1 MKSRLLVLLLVA
13 VGSARLAAAQAQS
26 LPLTDGGWELKG
38 PSVKLERYDGRD
50 VLAVENGFAYRRDVR
65 LQDGTVDFDVQV
77 TRRRSFVYLMF
88 RMADDREYEDL
99 YLRPHK
105 SSLPDAIQYAP
116 VYQGASAWQ
125 LYHGPGATAAVTFEP
140 GAWTHVRLVLSGEK
154 AAVFVGDLG
163 KPVLVIPRLGRGAAP
178 GYLALR
184 AFAPPGSG
192 SGPVARFANVSIQP
206 GAAPFDFSS
215 GKRDD
220 APDQAA
226 PSAPAMGLRHPG
238 SVRAWS
244 VSRAFAVPKDVAEPG
259 LPAPDVLGEFQ
270 TVEALPSGLVEL
282 HRYVKLASADVR
294 EAAAVARVR
303 VRAATAGLRRLDLGF
318 SDVATVFLNGRPLFR
333 GDAHYSYDNPRQEGL
348 IHYGQATVFLPL
360 EQGDNDLAVLVSDDF
375 GGWGLMGRFPDAT
388 GLEVTTR
395 GSLKA
400 IA

>member
-1 MKSRLLVLLLVA
+1 MMRNRLPVLLLIA
-13 VGSARLAAAQAQS
+13 AGSARLAAAQVQS

-38 PSVKLERYDGRD
+38 PSVKVERHDGRD
-50 VLAVENGFAYRRDVR
+50 VLTVENGFAYRRDVR
-65 LQDGTVDFDVQV
+65 LQDGSVDFDVQL

-88 RMADDREYEDL
+88 RMAGDREHEEL

-125 LYHGPGATAAVTFEP
+125 LHHGPGATAAVTFEP
-140 GAWTHVRLVLSGEK
+140 GGWTHVRLVLHGDQ
-154 AAVFVGDLG
+154 AAVFVGDLA
-163 KPVLVIPRLGRGAAP
+163 KPALVIPRLARAAAP

-206 GAAPFDFSS
+206 GASAFDFSS

-220 APDQAA
+220 APDQTA
-226 PSAPAMGLRHPG
+226 PSAPAAGLRPPG

-244 VSRAFAVPKDVAEPG
+244 VSSAFAVPNDVAEPA

-270 TVEALPSGLVEL
+270 RVEVEPSGLVEL
-282 HRYVKLASADVR
+282 HRYVKLKAADSR

-303 VRAATAGLRRLDLGF
+303 VRTGAAGLRRFDLGF

-360 EQGDNDLAVLVSDDF
+360 EKGDNDLAVLVSDDF
-375 GGWGLMGRFPDAT
+375 GGWGLMGRFADTT
-388 GLEVTTR
+388 GLEVTAPGR
-395 GSLKA
+395 
-400 IA
+400 

>member
-1 MKSRLLVLLLVA
+1 MKRRLLVLLLVA
-13 VGSARLAAAQAQS
+13 AGSARLAAAQS

-38 PSVKLERYDGRD
+38 PSVKLEHYDGRD
-50 VLAVENGFAYRRDVR
+50 VLSVENGFAYRRDVR

-88 RMADDREYEDL
+88 RMADDREYEDF

-125 LYHGPGATAAVTFEP
+125 LYHGPGATAAVAFEP

-163 KPVLVIPRLGRGAAP
+163 KPALVIPRLARTAAS

-184 AFAPPGSG
+184 AFTPPGSG

-206 GAAPFDFSS
+206 GASPFDFSS

-226 PSAPAMGLRHPG
+226 PSTPLTGPRPPG
-238 SVRAWS
+238 SVRTWS
-244 VSRAFAVPKDVAEPG
+244 VSRAFAVPKDLAVPA
-259 LPAPDVLGEFQ
+259 LPAPDVLGEFER
-270 TVEALPSGLVEL
+270 VEAEPNGLVEL
-282 HRYVKLASADVR
+282 HRYVKLPAADSR

-303 VRAATAGLRRLDLGF
+303 VRADAAGLRRLDLGF

-333 GDAHYSYDNPRQEGL
+333 ADAHYSYDNPRQEGL
-348 IHYGQATVFLPL
+348 IHFGQATVFLPL
-360 EQGDNDLAVLVSDDF
+360 EKGDNDLAVLVSDEF
-375 GGWGLMGRFPDAT
+375 GGWGLMGRFADT
-388 GLEVTTR
+388 SGLEITAPGR
-395 GSLKA
+395 
-400 IA
+400 

>member
-13 VGSARLAAAQAQS
+13 AGSARLASAQPQS
-26 LPLTDGGWELKG
+26 LPLLDGGWELEG

-50 VLAVENGFAYRRDVR
+50 VLSVENGFAYRRDVR
-65 LQDGTVDFDVQV
+65 LQDGTVDFEVQV

-88 RMADDREYEDL
+88 RMAGDREYEDL

-125 LYHGPGATAAVTFEP
+125 LYHGPGATAAVGFQP

-163 KPVLVIPRLGRGAAP
+163 KPALVIPRLARPAAP

-184 AFAPPGSG
+184 GFAPPGSG
-192 SGPVARFANVSIQP
+192 SGPIARFANVSIQP
-206 GAAPFDFSS
+206 GVSAFDFSS
-215 GKRDD
+215 GRRDD
-220 APDQAA
+220 APDQPA
-226 PSAPAMGLRHPG
+226 PSAPASGLRSPG

-244 VSRAFAVPKDVAEPG
+244 VSRAFAVPNDVAAPALPG
-259 LPAPDVLGEFQ
+259 LDALGEFQ
-270 TVEALPSGLVEL
+270 RIEALPSGLVEL
-282 HRYVKLASADVR
+282 HRYVKLPTADSR

-303 VRAATAGLRRLDLGF
+303 VRAATGGLRRFDLGF

-348 IHYGQATVFLPL
+348 IHYGQATLFLPL
-360 EQGDNDLAVLVSDDF
+360 EKGDNDLAVLVSDDF
-375 GGWGLMGRFPDAT
+375 GGWGLMGRFADTA
-388 GLEVTTR
+388 GLEVTAPDR
-395 GSLKA
+395 
-400 IA
+400 